1 MDRNKE
7 TQLRALMADIKDL
20 GWAIFYNNATGNIE
34 VMWDEFSDSCHALI
48 FIKDGKVM
56 GEGKK
61 DHEICDVGD
70 TEKLEK
76 YLEDPWAWK

>member
-1 MDRNKE
+1 
-7 TQLRALMADIKDL
+7 
-20 GWAIFYNNATGNIE
+20 
-34 VMWDEFSDSCHALI
+34 
-48 FIKDGKVM
+48 M